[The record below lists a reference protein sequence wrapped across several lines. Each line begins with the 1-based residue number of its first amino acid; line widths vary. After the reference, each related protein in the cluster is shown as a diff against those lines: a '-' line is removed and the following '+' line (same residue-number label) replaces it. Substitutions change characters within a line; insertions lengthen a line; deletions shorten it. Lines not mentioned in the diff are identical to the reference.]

1 MKFIRD
7 ISIEIKIKNRFDF
20 IVRVF
25 QLKFKKLIKN
35 LIEKHVLKKIKIH
48 IYVIEFQKK
57 IVLCAYIV
65 HQSFEKRYYCDE
77 R

>member
-7 ISIEIKIKNRFDF
+7 ITIEIKIKNRFDF

-57 IVLCAYIV
+57 IVSCAYIV
-65 HQSFEKRYYCDE
+65 H
-77 R
+77 